1 MFATLHG
8 CYALWQALGHFLL
21 RNLYSESQIHKEI
34 KVKHDSWG
42 GRGRERATDTR
53 TEAADIHEKHL
64 TSGLKPFV
72 KAFMRLRVVP
82 SSTPLQL
89 RSTLNKAWVA
99 HEFGISWTEK

>member
-1 MFATLHG
+1 MAVMRSGKLWGISYCVTFTL
-8 CYALWQALGHFLL
+8 
-21 RNLYSESQIHKEI
+21 
-34 KVKHDSWG
+34 KVKYIKKSKLNMTVGEDG
-42 GRGRERATDTR
+42 VERATDTR